1 MICIHNFNISILFEH
16 HTWKHFNLFI
26 LCACLFPRYVT
37 RINISLNPKSS
48 LPCKV
53 TSTSLSFTCILLFQ
67 CILIPP
73 CESSYSSW
81 NINTSTSLPSNIMLN
96 TKQQHVT
103 TLQRKRIWRLLLNI
117 KILKVVFWITTSS
130 TTFFSLKRCLL

>member
-1 MICIHNFNISILFEH
+1 
-16 HTWKHFNLFI
+16 
-26 LCACLFPRYVT
+26 
-37 RINISLNPKSS
+37 
-48 LPCKV
+48 
-53 TSTSLSFTCILLFQ
+53 LSFTCILLFQ